1 MNRDYD
7 DGVKDD
13 VVYFTGYE
21 VEHTP
26 VHDEHTLFVVGPQDP
41 AEVIA
46 KAKKEAVEHVY
57 LGANQSFNITLPFGT
72 KKEQTD
78 WDNLITEL
86 LKLGIWVTLDYDVK
100 YHEFVLES
108 GYNENDK
115 FISMISVKLP
125 YIDQLNYNACI
136 KIDDKDF
143 KASNAGVWV
152 HYARDLQPRD
162 KFTSWEKYEN
172 DSPISIDNDE

>member
-7 DGVKDD
+7 NGVKDD

-26 VHDEHTLFVVGPQDP
+26 VHGEHTLFVVGPQDP

-57 LGANQSFNITLPFGT
+57 LGANQSFNIDGGT
-72 KKEQTD
+72 SRQ
-78 WDNLITEL
+78 WDGLVEEL
-86 LKLGIWVTLDYDVK
+86 CQAGFWVTLDYDIR
-100 YHEFVLES
+100 YHEYVLDA
-108 GYNENDK
+108 GYNEQNK
-115 FISMISVKLP
+115 FISMISGKMP
-125 YIDQLNYNACI
+125 YIDQLNYNACV

>member
-26 VHDEHTLFVVGPQDP
+26 VHGEHTLFVVGPQDP

-46 KAKKEAVEHVY
+46 KAKKEAVEHIY
-57 LGANQSFNITLPFGT
+57 LGANQSFNIDGGT
-72 KKEQTD
+72 SRQ
-78 WDNLITEL
+78 WDGLVQEL
-86 LKLGIWVTLDYDVK
+86 CQAGFWVTLDYDVR
-100 YHEFVLES
+100 YHEYVLEA
-108 GYNENDK
+108 GYNEHNK

-125 YIDQLNYNACI
+125 HIDQLNYNACV

>member
-1 MNRDYD
+1 MKRDYS
-7 DGVKDD
+7 DGIKDD

-21 VEHTP
+21 VEKTP
-26 VHDEHTLFVVGPQDP
+26 AFEEHTLFVVGPRPLQ
-41 AEVIA
+41 EVLEQ
-46 KAKKEAVEHVY
+46 AKKNTVDHIY
-57 LGANQSFNITLPFGT
+57 LGANQSFNIDGGT
-72 KKEQTD
+72 SGQ
-78 WDNLITEL
+78 WDELVKGL
-86 LKLGIWVTLDYDVK
+86 LKENYMVTLDYDVK
-100 YHEFVLES
+100 FHSWVLES
-108 GYNENDK
+108 GYNEHKK

-125 YIDQLNYNACI
+125 HIDQLNYNACV

>member
-26 VHDEHTLFVVGPQDP
+26 VHGEHTLFVVGPQDP

-46 KAKKEAVEHVY
+46 KAKKEAVEHIY
-57 LGANQSFNITLPFGT
+57 LGANQSFNIDGGT
-72 KKEQTD
+72 SRQ
-78 WDNLITEL
+78 WDGLVQEL
-86 LKLGIWVTLDYDVK
+86 CQAGFWVTLDYDVR
-100 YHEFVLES
+100 YHEYVLEA
-108 GYNENDK
+108 GYNEQNK
-115 FISMISVKLP
+115 FISMISVKMP
-125 YIDQLNYNACI
+125 YIDQLNYNACV

>member
-1 MNRDYD
+1 MMNRDYD

-26 VHDEHTLFVVGPQDP
+26 VHGEHTLFVVGPQDP

-57 LGANQSFNITLPFGT
+57 LGANQSFNIDGGT
-72 KKEQTD
+72 SKQ
-78 WDNLITEL
+78 WDGLVEEL
-86 LKLGIWVTLDYDVK
+86 CQAGFWVTLDYDVR
-100 YHEFVLES
+100 YHEYVLDS
-108 GYNENDK
+108 GYNEHNK
-115 FISMISVKLP
+115 FISMISVKMP
-125 YIDQLNYNACI
+125 YIDQLNYNACV

>member
-26 VHDEHTLFVVGPQDP
+26 VHGEHTLFVVGPQDP

-57 LGANQSFNITLPFGT
+57 LGANQSFNIDGGT
-72 KKEQTD
+72 SRQ
-78 WDNLITEL
+78 WDGLVEEL
-86 LKLGIWVTLDYDVK
+86 CQAGFWVTLDYDIR
-100 YHEFVLES
+100 YHEYVLDA
-108 GYNENDK
+108 GYNEQNK
-115 FISMISVKLP
+115 FISMISVKMP
-125 YIDQLNYNACI
+125 YIDQLNYNACV

>member
-26 VHDEHTLFVVGPQDP
+26 VHGEHTLFVVGPQDP

-57 LGANQSFNITLPFGT
+57 LGANQSFNIDGGT
-72 KKEQTD
+72 SRQ
-78 WDNLITEL
+78 WDGLVEEL
-86 LKLGIWVTLDYDVK
+86 CQAVFWVTLDYDIR
-100 YHEFVLES
+100 YHEYVLDA
-108 GYNENDK
+108 GYNEQNK
-115 FISMISVKLP
+115 FISMISVKMP
-125 YIDQLNYNACI
+125 YIDQLNYNACV

-152 HYARDLQPRD
+152 HYARDLQPRN

>member
-1 MNRDYD
+1 M
-7 DGVKDD
+7 
-13 VVYFTGYE
+13 
-21 VEHTP
+21 
-26 VHDEHTLFVVGPQDP
+26 
-41 AEVIA
+41 
-46 KAKKEAVEHVY
+46 
-57 LGANQSFNITLPFGT
+57 
-72 KKEQTD
+72 
-78 WDNLITEL
+78 LITEL

>member
-26 VHDEHTLFVVGPQDP
+26 VHGEHTLFVVGPQDP

-57 LGANQSFNITLPFGT
+57 LGANQSFNIDGGT
-72 KKEQTD
+72 SRQ
-78 WDNLITEL
+78 WDGLVEEL
-86 LKLGIWVTLDYDVK
+86 CQAGFWVTLDYDIR
-100 YHEFVLES
+100 YHEYVLEA
-108 GYNENDK
+108 GYNEQNK
-115 FISMISVKLP
+115 FISMISVKMP
-125 YIDQLNYNACI
+125 YIDQLNYNACV

>member
-1 MNRDYD
+1 MKRDYA
-7 DGVKDD
+7 DGVQDD
-13 VVYFTGYE
+13 VIYFTGYE
-21 VEHTP
+21 VEKTP
-26 VHDEHTLFVVGPQDP
+26 AEGEHTLFVTGCQPLEDVLAQ
-41 AEVIA
+41 A
-46 KAKKEAVEHVY
+46 KEHTVEHIY
-57 LGANQSFNITLPFGT
+57 LGANHSFNITLPFGT

-78 WDNLITEL
+78 WDKLITEL
-86 LKLGIWVTLDYDVK
+86 LKLDIWVTLDYDVK

-108 GYNENDK
+108 GYNEHKK
-115 FISMISVKLP
+115 FISMISVRLP
-125 YIDQLNYNACI
+125 HIDQLNYNACI

-162 KFTSWEKYEN
+162 KFTSWGKYEN

>member
-26 VHDEHTLFVVGPQDP
+26 VHGEHTLFVVGPQDP

-57 LGANQSFNITLPFGT
+57 LGANQSFNIDGGT
-72 KKEQTD
+72 SGQ
-78 WDNLITEL
+78 WDELVKGL
-86 LKLGIWVTLDYDVK
+86 LKENYMVTLDYDVR
-100 YHEFVLES
+100 YHEYVIEAE
-108 GYNENDK
+108 YNEHNK
-115 FISMISVKLP
+115 FISQISVKLP
-125 YIDQLNYNACI
+125 YIEQLNYNACI

-143 KASNAGVWV
+143 KASNAGVWIHQV
-152 HYARDLQPRD
+152 RDLQPRD
-162 KFTSWEKYEN
+162 KFTDWSKYEN
-172 DSPISIDNDE
+172 DEPAE

>member
-26 VHDEHTLFVVGPQDP
+26 VHGEHTLFVVGPQDP

-57 LGANQSFNITLPFGT
+57 LGANQSFNIDGGT
-72 KKEQTD
+72 SRQ
-78 WDNLITEL
+78 WDGLVQEL
-86 LKLGIWVTLDYDVK
+86 CQAGFWVTLDYDVR
-100 YHEFVLES
+100 YHEYVLEA
-108 GYNENDK
+108 GYNEQNK

-125 YIDQLNYNACI
+125 YIDQLNYNACV

>member
-1 MNRDYD
+1 MKRDYA
-7 DGVKDD
+7 DGVQDD
-13 VVYFTGYE
+13 VIYFTGYE
-21 VEHTP
+21 VEKTP
-26 VHDEHTLFVVGPQDP
+26 AEGEHTLFVTGCQPLEDVLAQ
-41 AEVIA
+41 A
-46 KAKKEAVEHVY
+46 KEHTVEHIY
-57 LGANQSFNITLPFGT
+57 LGANHSFNITLPFGT

-78 WDNLITEL
+78 WDKLITEL
-86 LKLGIWVTLDYDVK
+86 LKLDIWVTLDYDVK

-108 GYNENDK
+108 GYNEHKK

-125 YIDQLNYNACI
+125 HIDQLNYNACI

-162 KFTSWEKYEN
+162 KFTSWGKYEN

>member
-26 VHDEHTLFVVGPQDP
+26 VHGEHTLFVVGPQDP

-57 LGANQSFNITLPFGT
+57 LGANQSFNIDGGT
-72 KKEQTD
+72 SRQ
-78 WDNLITEL
+78 WDGLVEEL
-86 LKLGIWVTLDYDVK
+86 CQAGFWVTLDYDIR
-100 YHEFVLES
+100 YHEYVLDA
-108 GYNENDK
+108 GYNEQNK
-115 FISMISVKLP
+115 FISMISVKMP
-125 YIDQLNYNACI
+125 YIDQLNYNACV

-152 HYARDLQPRD
+152 HYARDLQPRN

>member
-1 MNRDYD
+1 MNRDYNN
-7 DGVKDD
+7 GVKDD
-13 VVYFTGYE
+13 VVYFTGFE
-21 VEHTP
+21 VEKTP
-26 VHDEHTLFVVGPQDP
+26 VHGEHTLFVVGAQDP
-41 AEVIA
+41 KEVIDRVQ
-46 KAKKEAVEHVY
+46 KESIEHVY
-57 LGANQSFNITLPFGT
+57 LGANHSFNITLPFGT

-78 WDNLITEL
+78 WDKLITEL

-125 YIDQLNYNACI
+125 HIDQLNYNACI

-152 HYARDLQPRD
+152 HYARDLQPRE

-172 DSPISIDNDE
+172 DSPISIDIDE

>member
-1 MNRDYD
+1 MNRDYE

-26 VHDEHTLFVVGPQDP
+26 VHGEHTLFVVGPQDP

-57 LGANQSFNITLPFGT
+57 LGANQSFNIDGGT
-72 KKEQTD
+72 SRQ
-78 WDNLITEL
+78 WDGLVEEL
-86 LKLGIWVTLDYDVK
+86 CQAGFWVTLDYDIR
-100 YHEFVLES
+100 YHEYVLDA
-108 GYNENDK
+108 GYNEQNK
-115 FISMISVKLP
+115 FISMISVKMP
-125 YIDQLNYNACI
+125 YIDQLNYNACV

>member
-26 VHDEHTLFVVGPQDP
+26 VHGEHTLFVVGPQDP

-57 LGANQSFNITLPFGT
+57 LGANQSFNIDGGT
-72 KKEQTD
+72 SKQ
-78 WDNLITEL
+78 WDGLVEEL
-86 LKLGIWVTLDYDVK
+86 CQAGFWVTLDYDVR
-100 YHEFVLES
+100 YHEYVLEA
-108 GYNENDK
+108 GYNEQNK
-115 FISMISVKLP
+115 FISMISVKMP
-125 YIDQLNYNACI
+125 YINQLNYNACI

-152 HYARDLQPRD
+152 HYAKDLQPRD

>member
-1 MNRDYD
+1 MKRDYA
-7 DGVKDD
+7 DGVVKDD

-26 VHDEHTLFVVGPQDP
+26 VHGEHTLFVVGPQDP

-57 LGANQSFNITLPFGT
+57 LGANQSFNIDGGT
-72 KKEQTD
+72 SRQ
-78 WDNLITEL
+78 WDGLVEEL
-86 LKLGIWVTLDYDVK
+86 CQAGFWVTLDYDIR
-100 YHEFVLES
+100 YHEYVLEA
-108 GYNENDK
+108 GYNEQNK
-115 FISMISVKLP
+115 FISMISVKMP
-125 YIDQLNYNACI
+125 YIDQLNYNACV

>member
-26 VHDEHTLFVVGPQDP
+26 VHGEHTLFVVGPQDP

-57 LGANQSFNITLPFGT
+57 LGANQSFQVKLPHGDDATNKAWDTLVFG
-72 KKEQTD
+72 
-78 WDNLITEL
+78 L
-86 LKLGIWVTLDYDVK
+86 LKEGYTVTLDYDVK
-100 YHEFVLES
+100 YHEYVIES
-108 GYNENDK
+108 GYNENNK
-115 FISMISVKLP
+115 FISQISVKLP

-162 KFTSWEKYEN
+162 KFTDWSKYEN
-172 DSPISIDNDE
+172 DNSVE